1 MPNPLR
7 TATGQNQRTLNPEG
21 PLNPMMLV
29 KTKKKGV
36 LDVVLSRTPCCVFCC
51 CVVWCRRFLTLPQP
65 PGCSTISAGRLS
77 FRVRNGSGRFPAA
90 IGHRQTLRAYSGC
103 WCCVRYC
110 VVDASDS
117 DFLSWCLFVL
127 QYPGWVWCVCF
138 GLLVPVAFTP
148 CGASRSGLSTPSSV
162 GDLK

>member
-1 MPNPLR
+1 M
-7 TATGQNQRTLNPEG
+7 
-21 PLNPMMLV
+21 
-29 KTKKKGV
+29 KKGTV
-36 LDVVLSRTPCCVFCC
+36 EVVVLQRSLFRCCIELFV
-51 CVVWCRRFLTLPQP
+51 VVWCRRFLTLPQP

-117 DFLSWCLFVL
+117 DVSVALLFVL
-127 QYPGWVWCVCF
+127 FLQTLIVVWVWCVCF

-148 CGASRSGLSTPSSV
+148 CGASRSGLSTPSSL